1 MSDSEVKKRIVI
13 GIPGSSFST
22 SFLLS
27 WTRCLYA
34 LWESHKYDVVIAPGT
49 SSFVSFARMKTMGL
63 DVLRGKDQKP
73 FNGMQYDVFVTL
85 DSDMVFTAD
94 QLIELI
100 ENTDTHPV
108 VAGVYMMADCTH
120 LAVVRDWDIPY
131 FTEHGTFKFMT
142 PDELADIKKITTA
155 NFIPVSYVGMGFM
168 AMRKEVLDSLS
179 YPYFHS
185 DLQRMTKSD
194 GTEIVEMCSEDVS
207 LCKNIQAAGYTIY
220 INTNMR
226 VGHCKEVVI

>member
-1 MSDSEVKKRIVI
+1 MSDTNVKKRVI
-13 GIPGSSFST
+13 IGLPGSSFSN
-22 SFLLS
+22 SFLIS

-34 LWESHKYDVVIAPGT
+34 LWESNKYDVVIAPGS

-73 FNGMQYDVFVTL
+73 FNGMAYDVFLTL

-94 QLIELI
+94 QIIELI
-100 ENTDTHPV
+100 ESTETHPV

-120 LAVVRDWDIPY
+120 LAVVKDWDVAY
-131 FTEHGTFKFMT
+131 YAEHGTFQFMT
-142 PDELADIKKITTA
+142 PDDLANIHKMTNAKY
-155 NFIPVSYVGMGFM
+155 IPVSYVGMGFM
-168 AMRKEVLDSLS
+168 AMRREVLDNLS

-185 DLQRMTKSD
+185 DLQRMTKGD

-220 INTNMR
+220 VHANIR